1 MQGLFYP
8 NLESDAE
15 PLPSSN
21 RRREFFSAVDDDLY
35 HGLYQLLISEPACHF
50 FDIQTFLKI
59 TKLDGKLMSI
69 VISHVG
75 QWMSQEPTKVA
86 DRDNN
91 KPPLRTDLVPGLRA
105 KYGEEAESKSKLLQ
119 QELLD
124 YVRDNTTEFNST
136 TLEHYLHEYPNG
148 HSEGYGTRFEHTVW
162 ENLLSIVVG
171 FAGPTLQH
179 KCMVEFNCERPRKI
193 RSKPFPTIARTA
205 RDSIYRLPEVSK
217 NPALQTASAANRL
230 CVMMQLVIA

>member
-1 MQGLFYP
+1 
-8 NLESDAE
+8 
-15 PLPSSN
+15 
-21 RRREFFSAVDDDLY
+21 
-35 HGLYQLLISEPACHF
+35 
-50 FDIQTFLKI
+50 
-59 TKLDGKLMSI
+59 MSI

-230 CVMMQLVIA
+230 CVMMQLVIAQWISEQCTKALEIYSEKWKALAIELVQVAREKLEALLVELRGHDVSQVPSSLMG